1 MIGISCILV
10 VRNFGVEIKQLW
22 KGAENQFGVLNSVFE
37 DESGTEDMDPGGG
50 SDFETIEKPGEPSDP
65 GDSDDDNDCA
75 ERLAAMQQEYGAEMN
90 RLNAALNSA
99 QAAYDDAME
108 TRRTYRSRGRWG
120 GYWSMTYVH
129 PPEVR
134 QAAQDRLDE
143 AQLNLDDFQAD
154 WQARYDQLQS
164 ECGGD

>member
-1 MIGISCILV
+1 MEL
-10 VRNFGVEIKQLW
+10 KQLW

-37 DESGTEDMDPGGG
+37 DESGAEDMDPGGG

-65 GDSDDDNDCA
+65 GESDDDNDCA

-99 QAAYDDAME
+99 QAAYEAAME
-108 TRRTYRSRGRWG
+108 THYTYYRSRGRWG
-120 GYWSMTYVH
+120 GGGGWRMAYVH

-143 AQLNLDDFQAD
+143 AQLDLDDFQAD